1 MTDKKKKWYKCQY
14 RTLGVALIIVLIL
27 LIIGN
32 IATYNINNHHDK
44 NKEILIKEILINAS
58 KDKALL
64 PDFIILEKQEPLGI
78 NNDTLLKNEII
89 KFIANKYTKSTNE
102 DVFNIKPYIN
112 SSEIKDED
120 KIIKHIEFL
129 NSTVIKAIDDSKSQL
144 DREISKINTWISIW
158 IGVIGFL
165 GIFFPLIINI
175 RSLDDM
181 KGIKE
186 MLEKSKE
193 DIGKIDEEIKFNGKS
208 IKSHNTKINNIEN
221 IVKSLKLISKLK
233 DIDDKFIIY
242 NKHPNMFVGGI
253 LEELHKELF
262 VINFHN
268 NEKTIKDVLH
278 QISYRLYTLSTY
290 NFISKKNMENMLEIS
305 NEIVNNLESLDEAA
319 LKLLLQK
326 LEELSNS
333 LKENKVA

>member
-1 MTDKKKKWYKCQY
+1 MTNNKKKWYQCQY
-14 RTLGVALIIVLIL
+14 RTFGVALIIILIL
-27 LIIGN
+27 TILGN
-32 IATYNINNHHDK
+32 VFTYYINNNH
-44 NKEILIKEILINAS
+44 NKTNEKIISEILINAS

-64 PDFIILEKQEPLGI
+64 PDFIIIENQDSLGENSI
-78 NNDTLLKNEII
+78 NNDSILKNEII
-89 KFIANKYTKSTNE
+89 KFIANKYSKSNNE
-102 DVFNIKPYIN
+102 GVFNIKPYI
-112 SSEIKDED
+112 SSSDIKDED

-181 KGIKE
+181 KEVKDLLVKSNDDIKII
-186 MLEKSKE
+186 
-193 DIGKIDEEIKFNGKS
+193 DGKIILNEES
-208 IKSHNTKINNIEN
+208 IKLLDTKTINIEY

-242 NKHPNMFVGGI
+242 NKNPNMFVGGI
-253 LEELHKELF
+253 LEELHKELTE
-262 VINFHN
+262 ISLQE
-268 NEKTIKDVLH
+268 NEITIKGVLH

-290 NFISKKNMENMLEIS
+290 SFINKINMGKMLTLS
-305 NEIVNNLESLDEAA
+305 SDIVNNLENLDNDILNSLLVK
-319 LKLLLQK
+319 LK
-326 LEELSNS
+326 ELSVS
-333 LKENKVA
+333 LKKI